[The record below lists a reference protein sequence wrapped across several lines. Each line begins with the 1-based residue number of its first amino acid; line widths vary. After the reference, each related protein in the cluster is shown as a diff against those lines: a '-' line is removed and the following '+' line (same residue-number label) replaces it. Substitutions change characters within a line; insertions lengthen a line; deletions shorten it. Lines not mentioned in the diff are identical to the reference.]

1 GDKYSKNKRSSVHF
15 HLPSSAKGLGFLTK
29 SLMASS
35 IRGQS
40 VYTNIENKLRGVFN
54 NVRGSSVCWPIR
66 YGWK

>member
-1 GDKYSKNKRSSVHF
+1 VNFMEYT
-15 HLPSSAKGLGFLTK
+15 SAVVMIFM
-29 SLMASS
+29 LMASS